1 MNKASLK
8 KLSKSQLIKLLLN
21 QKKRKPEIII
31 ADDTKP
37 VSTQRTYKPR
47 PPVPTPRKSVKQMA
61 KEYEENIILPPPEF
75 RDNYK
80 PVPAPRTKQHAVKKP
95 VPTPR
100 TKIEQT
106 DKALKGYTKSYEISI
121 KNNKD
126 PLTQMQNTRNAI
138 EHRVITLLNEMKG
151 LKYVETLKVT
161 FSKISDGE
169 IVEKSAYFNSKPQ
182 TIINHTE
189 INEALQMSKQN
200 ILNQISQWISEG
212 SGWTVQSVDSHY
224 LNIVKYKPMKGSSYI
239 QLPSELRNSAK
250 GLINMKN
257 EDNECFRWCHI
268 RHLNPQEKY
277 PQRIKKT
284 DKQYVDKL
292 DYSNID
298 FPVSV
303 KHYNKIEKQNSINIS
318 VFGYENKEP
327 YPIYV
332 SKEKYEDH
340 MELLLVTKNE
350 NKHYVLIKDFNKFMY
365 NQTKHEH
372 RKHFCMHCLQCFSS
386 DRVLNNHKD
395 NCIQVNGTQAIKM
408 PDKDNNI
415 LKFNNFHKQQPVP
428 FVIYADFE
436 AITEKIHGCQQD
448 GNKSYT
454 EAYQRHTD
462 CGYGYKVVC
471 CYDDKYTKPIQIY
484 RGEKAVYKFMEN
496 ILEEVKYC
504 KKVMKKHFNKP
515 LRMTKEN
522 EQEFEKAK
530 ECHICDKKY
539 TEKDIRVRDHCHIT
553 GQYRGS
559 AHQECN
565 LKLRINP
572 KEIKIP
578 VIFHNLR
585 GYDSHFIMQE
595 IGAIVKNNTY
605 TKNEKEIKMDINA
618 IPNNM
623 EKYMAFML
631 GNHLTFI
638 DSFQFMSSS
647 LENLVKNMTKCGKC
661 DTCNPGKCIKRSINS
676 EGRIIQHKTSFPCG
690 ECINCKNSVKAC
702 ITPNYDNLIYTS
714 KKFKGKKLD
723 LMARKGVYPYDYMD
737 SFDKFNEKLP
747 TKEDFYS
754 NMNNE
759 HISDEDYCHAQ
770 KVWNTFQLQTMGE
783 YHNLYLKSDIL
794 LLADVFENFR
804 KTCLQYY
811 KLDPCHYFTSPGLSW
826 DAMLKMTNIQ
836 LELMTDI
843 DMFQFI
849 EKGMRGGISYIA
861 NRYGKANNKYMSE
874 YDEKEPSK
882 YIMYL
887 DANNLYGWAMSQY
900 LPTGGF
906 KWLTEKQINKINL
919 AQYNED
925 SNKGLL
931 IEVDLEYP
939 KELHDLHNDYPL
951 AAERVCVNKDML
963 SEYCKT
969 IATKYN
975 ISTGLVHKLIPTL
988 SNKEKYVLHYRN
1000 LQLYLDLGLKVN
1012 KVHRV
1017 LEFNQSPWLKQYIQF
1032 NTLKRTQAKNSFEK
1046 DFFKLMNNSVFGK
1059 TMENIRKRVDVR
1071 LVTDEKKLLKMASKP
1086 TYVSSKIFNENLVA
1100 VHKIKE
1106 TLTLNRPA
1114 YVGMCILDLSK
1125 TLMYD
1130 FHYNYIKEKYG
1141 NKAKLLF
1148 TDTDSLTYEIE
1159 AEDVYQDFW
1168 NDKDRF
1174 DNSDYPE
1181 SSPYFDKTNK
1191 KVIGKFKDEAAGIP
1205 ITEFVGL
1212 RSKMYSYI
1220 KDNKKVGKTAKGIK
1234 KNIIKNNIKHEDYKN
1249 VLINNKQIH
1258 HTMKTIRSS
1267 KHQLGSYEI
1276 NKVSLSCFDD
1286 KRYIANDGINSFSYG
1301 HYAI

>member
-1 MNKASLK
+1 MEKYNHINMNKKDLK
-8 KLSKSQLIKLLLN
+8 KLSKSQLINLLLK
-21 QKKRKPEIII
+21 QSVMKPKIIMV
-31 ADDTKP
+31 DDTKP
-37 VSTQRTYKPR
+37 VPAPRTYKPR
-47 PPVPTPRKSVKQMA
+47 PPVPTPRKSVKQMT
-61 KEYEENIILPPPEF
+61 KEYEENIILPPMQF
-75 RDNYK
+75 RDDYK
-80 PVPAPRTKQHAVKKP
+80 PIPAPRSKKP

-100 TKIEQT
+100 TIIKQT

-126 PLTQMQNTRNAI
+126 PLAQMQNTRKAI
-138 EHRVITLLNEMKG
+138 EHSVISLLDEMKG
-151 LKYVETLKVT
+151 LKYVETVKVT
-161 FSKISDGE
+161 FNKISDGE
-169 IVEKSAYFNSKPQ
+169 IVEKSAYFNSKAQ

-200 ILNQISQWISEG
+200 ILNLISQWISEG
-212 SGWTVQSVDSHY
+212 SGWTIQSVDSHY
-224 LNIVKYKPMKGSSYI
+224 LNIAKYEPMKGSSYI
-239 QLPSELRNSAK
+239 QLPNELRNSAK

-268 RHLNPQEKY
+268 RHLNPQDKD

-284 DKQYVDKL
+284 DKQYVGKL
-292 DYSNID
+292 DYSNIE
-298 FPVSV
+298 FPVGV

-318 VFGYENKEP
+318 VFGYEDKQP

-340 MELLLVTKNE
+340 MELLLVTENE

-365 NQTKHEH
+365 NQTKHKE
-372 RKHFCMHCLQCFSS
+372 RKHFCMYCLQCFSS
-386 DRVLNNHKD
+386 DRVLNNHKE
-395 NCIQVNGTQAIKM
+395 NCIQVNGTQAIRM
-408 PDKDNNI
+408 PNKYNNI
-415 LKFNNFHKQQPVP
+415 LKFNNFHKQLAVP

-436 AITEKIHGCQQD
+436 AITEKIQGCQQD

-454 EAYQRHTD
+454 EVYQRHVD
-462 CGYGYKVVC
+462 CSFGYKVVC
-471 CYDDKYTKPIQIY
+471 CYDDKYTKPIQLY
-484 RGEKAVYKFMEN
+484 RGEKAVYKFLEN
-496 ILEEVKYC
+496 MLKEVKYC
-504 KKVMKKHFNKP
+504 KNIMKKHFNKP
-515 LRMTKEN
+515 LRMTKED
-522 EQEFEKAK
+522 EDEFKKATK
-530 ECHICDKKY
+530 CHICDKEYEEY

-553 GQYRGS
+553 GIFRGS
-559 AHQECN
+559 AHMDCN
-565 LKLRINP
+565 LQLRINP
-572 KEIKIP
+572 KQIKIP

-605 TKNEKEIKMDINA
+605 KDKKGEEKQMNINA

-647 LENLVKNMTKCGKC
+647 LDKLVSNLPAEALKYTN
-661 DTCNPGKCIKRSINS
+661 KRFRK
-676 EGRIIQHKTSFPCG
+676 E
-690 ECINCKNSVKAC
+690 
-702 ITPNYDNLIYTS
+702 
-714 KKFKGKKLD
+714 KFK
-723 LMARKGVYPYDYMD
+723 LMTRKGIYPYDYMD
-737 SFDKFNEKLP
+737 SFEKFNKTELP
-747 TKEDFYS
+747 TKEEFYS
-754 NMNNE
+754 ILNNE
-759 HISDEDYCHAQ
+759 HITNEDYCHAQ

-804 KTCLQYY
+804 KTCLEYY

-861 NRYGKANNKYMSE
+861 NRYGKANNKYMRE
-874 YDEKEPSK
+874 YDEKAPSK

-887 DANNLYGWAMSQY
+887 DANNLYGMAMSQY
-900 LPTGGF
+900 LPRSGF
-906 KWLTEKQINKINL
+906 KWLTEKQINNINL
-919 AQYNED
+919 VKYNKN
-925 SNKGLL
+925 SGKGSIL
-931 IEVDLEYP
+931 EVDLEYP
-939 KELHDLHNDYPL
+939 KELHNLHNDYPL
-951 AAERVCVNKDML
+951 AAERVRVDKDML
-963 SEYCKT
+963 SKYCKK

-1000 LQLYLDLGLKVN
+1000 LQLYLDLGLKL
-1012 KVHRV
+1012 KKIHRV
-1017 LEFNQSPWLKQYIQF
+1017 LEFNQSPWLKQYIDF

-1071 LVTDEKKLLKMASKP
+1071 LVTNEKKLLKMASKP

-1106 TLTLNRPA
+1106 SLTLNRPA

-1141 NKAKLLF
+1141 DKARLLF

-1159 AEDVYQDFW
+1159 AEDVYRDFW

-1212 RSKMYSYI
+1212 RSKMYSYV
-1220 KDNKKVGKTAKGIK
+1220 KDNEKGGKTAKGIK

-1249 VLINNKQIH
+1249 VLLENKQMQ
-1258 HTMKTIRSS
+1258 HTMKTIRSNN
-1267 KHQLGSYEI
+1267 HQLGSYEI

-1286 KRYIANDGINSFSYG
+1286 KRYISNDGINSFAYG